1 MISTGDLLIYRDGV
15 RHFNAVLT
23 PGGSAVAYA
32 PGGADPNHTDVLMGV
47 AGWTANGRVAW
58 PRFAEVQA
66 NAAAVYW
73 ESGKNTGT
81 DATPVFAGV
90 ATAATAGSLAVPIG
104 TSRTIQ
110 LRTDGLEPCLSLL
123 CAGTLAIKWIP

>member
-1 MISTGDLLIYRDGV
+1 MNSSGDLLICRDGV

-32 PGGADPNHTDVLMGV
+32 PGGADPNHTDVLKGA
-47 AGWTANGRVAW
+47 AGWTVNGVVKW
-58 PRFAEVQA
+58 PRFAAVQA

-81 DATPVFAGV
+81 DATPVFSGE

-104 TSRTIQ
+104 GREVIQ

-123 CAGTLAIKWIP
+123 CAGTLVIKWIP